1 MPEVPRTAD
10 PFTAADLVL
19 LNGTVR
25 TMDRAGTTRTA
36 LAARGGRVLAVDD
49 DAAVRGLIGPHTRV
63 LDLQGRCAVPGF
75 IETHNHPTF
84 FGLTL
89 AADVDAGSPPNA
101 TIADI
106 VARVEQ
112 AAADAE
118 PGTWV
123 RGYRYDDTLLA
134 DDRHPTRADLDPVS
148 RDRPVCLQHVSGHF
162 CVLNTAGLRL
172 LGIDRNT
179 PDPVGGAIHRDAAG
193 EPDGVLAETAA
204 FAAYAAMPKP
214 ETADLAEAIGLAGDA
229 YLAAG
234 VTTVH
239 DTGLGLVGGPAELD
253 AYRLARRKGR
263 LRNRVRAY
271 LVQDLFPGLSRGEL
285 SPVEA
290 GVAGLGDDLFRVAGV
305 KLWADGS
312 LQGLTGCVS
321 EGYACAPDKNGLLIF
336 PQDDLSRR
344 VATLHEA
351 GWQVAIHGNGD
362 GAIQAILEA
371 YAKLGLDPLEG
382 DRRHRIEHC
391 QMVSERQLDQ
401 MAAAGIL
408 ASFFIKHVYYWGDRH
423 RDRFLGPERARRIDP
438 LASAVK
444 HGVTF
449 GLHSDTPVVPV
460 PPLEGIW
467 CAVRRT
473 TRDGHE
479 LGPEQRVDVDTAL
492 RGYTSQAAHLGF
504 EEREKGSLEP
514 GKLADIAVLSA
525 DPGAVAPDAVR
536 ALQVDATVIGG
547 EVVRCGAGLDAGRAA
562 EAGGGDGR

>member
-1 MPEVPRTAD
+1 MTDVSRTAD
-10 PFTAADLVL
+10 PFTAADLVVF
-19 LNGTVR
+19 NGTVR
-25 TMDRAGTTRTA
+25 TLDRGGTVRTA
-36 LAARGGRVLAVDD
+36 LAARDGRVLTVDT
-49 DAAVRGLIGPHTRV
+49 DAAVLGLVGPRTRV

-89 AADVDAGSPPNA
+89 AAQVDAGSPPNDS
-101 TIADI
+101 ISDI
-106 VARVEQ
+106 VDRVEQ
-112 AAADAE
+112 AVADAE
-118 PGTWV
+118 RGSWV
-123 RGYRYDDTLLA
+123 HGYRYDDTLLA

-148 RDRPVCLQHVSGHF
+148 KDHPVCLQHISGHF
-162 CVLNTAGLRL
+162 CVLNSAGLRA
-172 LGIDRNT
+172 LGIHRDT
-179 PDPVGGAIHRDAAG
+179 PDPVGGVIHRDADG
-193 EPDGVLAETAA
+193 EPNGVLAETAA

-214 ETADLAEAIGLAGDA
+214 DSADLAEAIGLAGDA

-253 AYRLARRKGR
+253 AYRLAQASGR
-263 LRNRVRAY
+263 LRTRVQAY

-290 GVAGLGDDLFRVAGV
+290 GIAGIGDDRFRVAGV
-305 KLWADGS
+305 KMWADGS

-336 PQDDLSRR
+336 PQEDLSQR

-362 GAIQAILEA
+362 AAIRAILEA
-371 YAKLGLDPLEG
+371 YAKLGLDPQQS

-391 QMVSERQLDQ
+391 QMVSEQQLDE
-401 MAAAGIL
+401 MASAGVL

-438 LASAVK
+438 LASARA

-467 CAVRRT
+467 CAVRRM
-473 TRDGHE
+473 TRDGKE

-504 EEREKGSLEP
+504 
-514 GKLADIAVLSA
+514 D
-525 DPGAVAPDAVR
+525 
-536 ALQVDATVIGG
+536 T
-547 EVVRCGAGLDAGRAA
+547 RAA
-562 EAGGGDGR
+562 SNTASSPMWRCCPPIPPSSIRPP